1 MSKSKA
7 YIALDAHARNCV
19 LGWRNGRGEFQG
31 FERFETSEKELVEH
45 VGQVPADTKIVTVEE
60 STLAAWVART
70 LHPWV
75 QQIIVCNPRENP
87 SVHQDAFKN
96 DGRDTEELSRLL
108 WLGQLKGVY
117 HPQDDSR
124 AVFKALVRLYL
135 DLRDTQVR
143 LKVQLKAKYHLWGVM
158 QVSDTKQ
165 VYSAAGRQR
174 YLSAIGDPVVQRQI
188 LRLYTLLDTALEQ
201 EKEAYRE
208 MLACGKRYP
217 EIAEFMKI
225 PGVGP
230 VVSHVFD
237 AFIQTPERFPD
248 KPTLW
253 RYCQLAVTDRSSDNK
268 PLGFRRLD
276 KHGNPEL
283 KSISYW
289 AWKGAVRI
297 RSRNEVKSFYAAS
310 LQRTHDKTHARLN
323 TQRKIIATMWAIWRK
338 GEDYRPERFLS
349 PADAAER

>member
-1 MSKSKA
+1 MSKSIA
-7 YIALDAHARNCV
+7 YIAIDAHARNCV

-31 FERFETSEKELVEH
+31 FERFETSEKELVER
-45 VGQVPADTKIVTVEE
+45 VGQVPADGKIVTVEE

-70 LHPWV
+70 LHPRV
-75 QQIIVCNPRENP
+75 QQMVVCNPRDNP
-87 SVHQDAFKN
+87 SVHQAAFKN

-124 AVFKALVRLYL
+124 AVFKSLVRQYL
-135 DLRDTQVR
+135 ELRDTQVR
-143 LKVQLKAKYHLWGVM
+143 LKLQLKAKYHLWGIT
-158 QVSDTKQ
+158 QVSGTLR
-165 VYSAAGRQR
+165 VYSTEERQQ
-174 YLSAIGDPVVQRQI
+174 YLSAIGEPLVQQQI
-188 LRLYTLLDTALEQ
+188 RRLYALLDTALEQ
-201 EKEAYRE
+201 QREAYRE

-230 VVSHVFD
+230 VGSHVFD
-237 AFIQTPERFPD
+237 AFIQTPTRFPD

-283 KSISYW
+283 KTVSYW

-338 GEDYRPERFLS
+338 GEDYRPELFLS